1 MKSRKKLRVVVPDN
15 APLGFIMIDIVYAR
29 PCFQDAGLR
38 REILGGIFA
47 FRFFSTYAGKRRNL
61 TLVINKK
68 KTESSLR
75 CDWDSGRERVVNMDP
90 ANREKQSAC
99 S

>member
-1 MKSRKKLRVVVPDN
+1 MLRGAKKKIKSRKKLRVVVPDN

-68 KTESSLR
+68 KNGIVPT
-75 CDWDSGRERVVNMDP
+75 M
-90 ANREKQSAC
+90 
-99 S
+99 